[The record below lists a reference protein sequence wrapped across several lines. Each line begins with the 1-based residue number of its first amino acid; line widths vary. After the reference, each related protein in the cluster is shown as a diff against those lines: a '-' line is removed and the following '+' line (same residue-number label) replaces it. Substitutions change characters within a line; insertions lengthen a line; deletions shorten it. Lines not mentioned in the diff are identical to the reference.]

1 MSEIRAGDWRSPH
14 PSEAEVERGQ
24 AQRNEPPRELPGIDL
39 NVAEQLR
46 LAWSLPDFE
55 PGPRYHPDADYF
67 ARCDAYAL
75 HGILNALRPRSVVE
89 VGSGYS
95 SAVMLDVGVPVL
107 CIDPEP
113 ERLLSLMQPG
123 DVPQILNQPVQD
135 VPLEVFESL
144 GRGDVLFVDSSHI
157 AKMGSDVNHIFFE
170 ILPRLHSGVW
180 VHFHDIFWPFEYPR
194 EWIEYGWLRNEAY
207 VLRALL
213 THTNEWSIR
222 LFSSYLSVF
231 HSQEIPA
238 DLIHGGS
245 IWLERR

>member
-89 VGSGYS
+89 VLG
-95 SAVMLDVGVPVL
+95 L
-107 CIDPEP
+107 
-113 ERLLSLMQPG
+113 LLSG
-123 DVPQILNQPVQD
+123 DARRRRAR
-135 VPLEVFESL
+135 SL
-144 GRGDVLFVDSSHI
+144 HR
-157 AKMGSDVNHIFFE
+157 
-170 ILPRLHSGVW
+170 SGAGAAAV
-180 VHFHDIFWPFEYPR
+180 
-194 EWIEYGWLRNEAY
+194 
-207 VLRALL
+207 
-213 THTNEWSIR
+213 
-222 LFSSYLSVF
+222 
-231 HSQEIPA
+231 A
-238 DLIHGGS
+238 DAA
-245 IWLERR
+245 R